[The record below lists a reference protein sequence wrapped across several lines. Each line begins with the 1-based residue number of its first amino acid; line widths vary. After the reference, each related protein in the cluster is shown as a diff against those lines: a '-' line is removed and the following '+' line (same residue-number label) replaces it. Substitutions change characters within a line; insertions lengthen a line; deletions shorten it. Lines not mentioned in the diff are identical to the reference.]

1 MTLKSALQ
9 DVRETTL
16 AAVSGRLG
24 KLLYLGSLRREHG
37 GYHHWGMTQVH
48 GTESA
53 ERALKTA
60 HREVLSEVLR
70 SPLASM
76 TEDLEETSRAKGIPP
91 ESCVEEMRG
100 QYNNLLP
107 GESQDSPAAAHLNSV
122 LTALFHLEKAQG
134 RATPSAS

>member
-37 GYHHWGMTQVH
+37 GYHHWGMMQLY
-48 GTESA
+48 GTEAA

-60 HREVLSEVLR
+60 HGEVLSEVLR

-76 TEDLEETSRAKGIPP
+76 SEDLEETSRAKGIPP

-100 QYNNLLP
+100 QYNHLLP
-107 GESQDSPAAAHLNSV
+107 GQNQDSPAALHLNSL

-134 RATPSAS
+134 RATRLAS

>member
-1 MTLKSALQ
+1 
-9 DVRETTL
+9 
-16 AAVSGRLG
+16 
-24 KLLYLGSLRREHG
+24 
-37 GYHHWGMTQVH
+37 MTQVH
-48 GTESA
+48 GTEPA

-60 HREVLSEVLR
+60 HGEVLSEVLR

-91 ESCVEEMRG
+91 KSCVEEMRG
-100 QYNNLLP
+100 RYNNLLP
-107 GESQDSPAAAHLNSV
+107 GESQDSPAAVHLNSV

>member
-37 GYHHWGMTQVH
+37 GYHHWGMMQVY
-48 GTESA
+48 GTEAA

-60 HREVLSEVLR
+60 AKINASNANREDTRVRLR
-70 SPLASM
+70 DLAVSDCIVHDPRR
-76 TEDLEETSRAKGIPP
+76 DLAR
-91 ESCVEEMRG
+91 
-100 QYNNLLP
+100 
-107 GESQDSPAAAHLNSV
+107 
-122 LTALFHLEKAQG
+122 
-134 RATPSAS
+134 

>member
-37 GYHHWGMTQVH
+37 GYRHWGITQVY
-48 GTESA
+48 GPEAA

-60 HREVLSEVLR
+60 HGEVLSEVLR
-70 SPLASM
+70 SPLAFL
-76 TEDLEETSRAKGIPP
+76 TEDLEETSRVKGIPP
-91 ESCVEEMRG
+91 GSCVEEMRG

-107 GESQDSPAAAHLNSV
+107 GENQDSPAAEHLNSV
-122 LTALFHLEKAQG
+122 LTALFHLEQAQG